1 MWSASLGR
9 LLTILGVLFITIGVW
24 SGYVLEKTAGQS
36 RDSTLFQIL
45 EVTFFPVVLVGLL
58 LVVGGCCIL
67 AVQLPPKLSLL
78 IGLGLLVLAAA
89 ISLFGRSG
97 MMPLNVHDWTASLL
111 PPLLALLP
119 LALVFIGTG
128 IVRVSRLKKSSG

>member
-1 MWSASLGR
+1 MWSASFGR
-9 LLTILGVLFITIGVW
+9 LLTILGVMFITFGVC
-24 SGYVLEKTAGQS
+24 SGYVLERTSSES
-36 RDSTLFQIL
+36 RDSNLFQIF

-58 LVVGGCCIL
+58 LVVVGCCVL
-67 AVQLPPKLSLL
+67 AVQLAPKLTLL

-89 ISLFGRSG
+89 LSLLGRSG

-119 LALVFIGTG
+119 LALVFVAAG
-128 IVRVSRLKKSSG
+128 IVRVSRSRKD